1 MCPLVLTD
9 KQRGLQT
16 VFQFVYQ
23 FEMGSSLQ
31 NFIGERYASIF
42 LSLANRKNSFLMKR
56 RQQRQQFL
64 LAFQFPR
71 TQAFH
76 KPSKNVYAVI
86 QTDKNKLVVKE
97 KKSIKRIQISK

>member
-1 MCPLVLTD
+1 
-9 KQRGLQT
+9 
-16 VFQFVYQ
+16 
-23 FEMGSSLQ
+23 
-31 NFIGERYASIF
+31 
-42 LSLANRKNSFLMKR
+42 MKR

-86 QTDKNKLVVKE
+86 QTDKNQISSE
-97 KKSIKRIQISK
+97 RKKSIKRIQISK

>member
-1 MCPLVLTD
+1 
-9 KQRGLQT
+9 
-16 VFQFVYQ
+16 
-23 FEMGSSLQ
+23 
-31 NFIGERYASIF
+31 
-42 LSLANRKNSFLMKR
+42 MKR

-97 KKSIKRIQISK
+97 KKALKEFKFQNNMHFKWLPKGKWGLHLKSYDSVS

>member
-1 MCPLVLTD
+1 
-9 KQRGLQT
+9 
-16 VFQFVYQ
+16 
-23 FEMGSSLQ
+23 
-31 NFIGERYASIF
+31 
-42 LSLANRKNSFLMKR
+42 MKR

-86 QTDKNKLVVKE
+86 QTGKNKLVVKE
-97 KKSIKRIQISK
+97 KKALKEFKFQNNMYFTSWLPKGTRGLQLKSYDSVS

>member
-1 MCPLVLTD
+1 
-9 KQRGLQT
+9 
-16 VFQFVYQ
+16 
-23 FEMGSSLQ
+23 
-31 NFIGERYASIF
+31 
-42 LSLANRKNSFLMKR
+42 MKR